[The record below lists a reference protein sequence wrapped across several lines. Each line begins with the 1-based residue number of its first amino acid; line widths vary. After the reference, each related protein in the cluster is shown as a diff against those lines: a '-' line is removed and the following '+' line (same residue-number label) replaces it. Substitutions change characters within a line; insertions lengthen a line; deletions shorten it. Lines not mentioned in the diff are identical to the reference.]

1 MRSEAD
7 VFNLSACPSVRTE
20 TEKKTAERK
29 LTYLGVNRCVTE
41 KHKSD
46 GTLVIFDLEKLE
58 LFSYFG

>member
-1 MRSEAD
+1 MFLICRR
-7 VFNLSACPSVRTE
+7 VRLSAQKL
-20 TEKKTAERK
+20 KKTAERK
-29 LTYLGVNRCVTE
+29 LTYLGVNRCVTV